1 MTYSEQIL
9 EELIKIADE
18 NRSGLLEAASDYCV
32 ENDLD
37 EVEFISGLD
46 PFVILRLKEDA
57 VSEGKVRKCVQPKRN
72 KLF

>member
-9 EELIKIADE
+9 EELIRLAEANKT
-18 NRSGLLEAASDYCV
+18 GLLEAASDYCV

-37 EVEFISGLD
+37 EFEFISGLD
-46 PFVILRLKEDA
+46 SFVITRLKEDA